1 MRVAAIIDLLPM
13 WVIAIPLSALVGL
26 YFKLPLPYVYACQ
39 HVASVVRLYF
49 ALRRTHRGEWAR
61 QLV

>member
-1 MRVAAIIDLLPM
+1 MWAIS
-13 WVIAIPLSALVGL
+13 IPLSLLVGL

-39 HVASVVRLYF
+39 HVASLVRLFF
-49 ALRRTHRGEWAR
+49 ALRRTRQGKWAR